1 MEYIDGVGMD
11 SLSDAQKTIVQEE
24 LEQHVQAMHKLRSH
38 SPGGPSGLVVPPY
51 RVTRK
56 TLNDDWSYLRRP
68 SETEEFSFCHNDLSQ
83 ANVMVDPISLKIK
96 AVLDWEYAGFYPG
109 FFDSRFFERLGP
121 SVAINGE
128 PDDTDRLVEFL
139 EARIQE
145 GLQCAENKPSS

>member
-128 PDDTDRLVEFL
+128 ADDTERLIQFL
-139 EARIQE
+139 EARMQE
-145 GLQCAENKPSS
+145 GPSCAGNNPAS